1 MKILLVGNYPPPFG
15 GISVHVQLLNR
26 MLLREGI
33 DTRVLN
39 IDPRAKSS
47 RDYIKIRG
55 YIGFI
60 HQLVFMSCGRI
71 VHLHTN
77 GHNTMSWLIAL
88 CCAWAGRILGRGSIF
103 TIHSGMAPEYI
114 NGGGPLRRLLIRL
127 ALAPQSLVV
136 CVNEQIRGALEGLGY
151 KKSKTLLM
159 PAFLFDP
166 AEVAQ
171 LDENRER
178 ELSRFRPLLS
188 LVAFFR
194 QEYGV
199 ELLIEA
205 LAEMR
210 KNFPNVGCAIMG
222 SGDGEKSLRQLAEE
236 RGVADRLLWLGDL
249 RHGECLGVIKR
260 SDIFVRPT
268 FADGDSVSVREAVEL
283 GIPVVASNVGHRPPE
298 VLLFEP
304 GNVVDLTS
312 KCNNA
317 LLGVAPSLQKKREG
331 AKGFLALISAYK
343 QIDGER
349 VEERTTKTQRHKEI
363 IKNLCLFVSLWLLY
377 QL

>member
-15 GISVHVQLLNR
+15 GISVHVQLLHR
-26 MLLREGI
+26 MLLRDGI

-47 RDYIKIRG
+47 QDYIKIRG
-55 YIGFI
+55 HIDFI
-60 HQLVFMSCGRI
+60 LQLILLSRGRV

-77 GHNTMSWLIAL
+77 GHNRMSWLIAL
-88 CCAWAGRILGRGSIF
+88 FCAWAGRILGRGSIF

-114 NGGGPLRRLLIRL
+114 QGGGLARRLLIRL
-127 ALAPQSLVV
+127 ALAPQSLIV
-136 CVNEQIRGALEGLGY
+136 CVNEQIVEALERAGFE
-151 KKSKTLLM
+151 KKKTMLM
-159 PAFLFDP
+159 PAFLFDE

-171 LDENRER
+171 LDGDRDC
-178 ELSRFRPLLS
+178 ELTRFRPLIS

-205 LAEMR
+205 LARLAE
-210 KNFPNVGCAIMG
+210 KFPQIGCAVMG
-222 SGDGEKSLRQLAEE
+222 SGDGENSLKQLAAEL
-236 RGVADRLLWLGDL
+236 GVSHRILWLGDL
-249 RHGECLGVIKR
+249 RHGECLSVMKR
-260 SDIFVRPT
+260 SDLFVRPT

-283 GIPVVASNVGHRPPE
+283 EVPVVASNVGYRPPE

-304 GNVVDLTS
+304 GNVVDLTA
-312 KCNNA
+312 KCNAA
-317 LLGVAPSLQKKREG
+317 LLGAAPTLQRKQEG
-331 AKGFLALISAYK
+331 TKGFLALIDAYK

-349 VEERTTKTQRHKEI
+349 VEERTTKTQRA
-363 IKNLCLFVSLWLLY
+363 
-377 QL
+377 